1 MVFILS
7 CFSNSAKP
15 IIRHGS
21 RIHQGHSPREASP
34 RSASSPRKDKGKD
47 KEKGKSKEKGKD
59 KEKSAKA
66 KAPSKA
72 QERQQQREQAPP
84 ALAARDG
91 FKLSKESEA
100 LMKAV

>member
-1 MVFILS
+1 LLQF
-7 CFSNSAKP
+7 FSTSAKP
-15 IIRHGS
+15 IIKHGS
-21 RIHQGHSPREASP
+21 HIQGHSPRGASP
-34 RSASSPRKDKGKD
+34 RSASSPRK
-47 KEKGKSKEKGKD
+47 EKGKD
-59 KEKSAKA
+59 KGKEKGKEKNKDKEKPGKG